1 MNSPA
6 QASKESKTNL
16 LTTRLILCED
26 NLQIRNGGLF
36 VRKTVTPLAIV
47 LCCLFGVSTIV
58 LGQQT
63 PHAPAATAQA
73 QPTLTSPAP
82 VPQNV
87 IASLSNLPEADL
99 LFFINPQRILNEVVP
114 KVMPAKDVEDMR
126 KGFEMAKQMAGV
138 DPTKV
143 DYIVLAVRVKKPTGE
158 LQFQPPEIMAVA
170 SGDFSSEALMTL
182 ARMASQGKLRDE
194 KYGNKTLGLM
204 TIDPIVKEAEK
215 NPILKSF
222 TQVGVV
228 TLTPNSIAVGSPS
241 YLRSAVDAG
250 EGKDRITPET
260 LNSLVRDSNALI
272 SIAGRPFYAFAKAF
286 GMHGTEVTARAPKC
300 DSRIGDFYAAVNMDA
315 TNFMLRGA
323 VNEDNP
329 DTAKI
334 FSNLF
339 SGMLRYALTTTKDPG
354 VQSLAN
360 NISIAAEGDEVV
372 VRADLPQ
379 QMVMEMVKKAMAP
392 PPAKKAEPATSD
404 KPKPPVRRRR
414 QRRST

>member
-1 MNSPA
+1 M
-6 QASKESKTNL
+6 E
-16 LTTRLILCED
+16 
-26 NLQIRNGGLF
+26 GLF
-36 VRKTVTPLAIV
+36 VRKKFNRVAIILWCALAIPA
-47 LCCLFGVSTIV
+47 LA
-58 LGQQT
+58 LGQQMST
-63 PHAPAATAQA
+63 GPAATVNP
-73 QPTLTSPAP
+73 QPVTTASALA
-82 VPQNV
+82 PQNV
-87 IASLSNLPEADL
+87 IASLSNLPEADM

-114 KVMPAKDVEDMR
+114 KVLPAKDVEEMR

-143 DYIVLAVRVKKPTGE
+143 DYIVLAVRVKKPTGD
-158 LQFQPPEIMAVA
+158 LNFQPPEIMAVA

-182 ARMASQGKLRDE
+182 ARMASQGKLRDQT
-194 KYGNKTLGLM
+194 YGNKTLGLM

-222 TQVGVV
+222 TEVGVV

-241 YLRSAVDAG
+241 YLRAAIDAG
-250 EGKDRITPET
+250 EGKDRITAET

-286 GMHGTEVTARAPKC
+286 GMHGSEVTARAPKC
-300 DSRIGDFYAAVNMDA
+300 DTRLGDFYASVTMDA

-339 SGMLRYALTTTKDPG
+339 SGLLRFALSNTKDPAML
-354 VQSLAN
+354 SLAN
-360 NISIAAEGDEVV
+360 NIAIAAEGDEVT

-379 QMVMEMVKKAMAP
+379 QMVIEMVKKAMAP
-392 PPAKKAEPATSD
+392 APKKAEPAAPK

-414 QRRST
+414 TRRSS

>member
-1 MNSPA
+1 M
-6 QASKESKTNL
+6 
-16 LTTRLILCED
+16 
-26 NLQIRNGGLF
+26 
-36 VRKTVTPLAIV
+36 RKTFNHVAIV
-47 LCCLFGVSTIV
+47 LWCLIAVPA
-58 LGQQT
+58 LALAQQT
-63 PHAPAATAQA
+63 STGPAVTVNP
-73 QPTLTSPAP
+73 QPVTTSSSPA
-82 VPQNV
+82 PQNV
-87 IASLSNLPEADL
+87 IASLSNLPEADM

-114 KVMPAKDVEDMR
+114 KVLPAKDVEEMR

-158 LQFQPPEIMAVA
+158 LSFQPPEIMAVA

-182 ARMASQGKLRDE
+182 ARMASQGKLRDQ

-222 TQVGVV
+222 TEVGVV

-241 YLRSAVDAG
+241 YLRAAIDAS
-250 EGKDRITPET
+250 EGKDRITTET

-300 DSRIGDFYAAVNMDA
+300 DTRLGDFYASVTMDA

-339 SGMLRYALTTTKDPG
+339 SGMLRFALSNTKDPA
-354 VQSLAN
+354 VLSLAN
-360 NISIAAEGDEVV
+360 NIAIAAEGDEVL

-379 QMVMEMVKKAMAP
+379 QMVIEMVKKAMAP
-392 PPAKKAEPATSD
+392 APKKAEPAAPD
-404 KPKPPVRRRR
+404 KPKTPVRRRR
-414 QRRST
+414 TRRRA

>member
-1 MNSPA
+1 M
-6 QASKESKTNL
+6 
-16 LTTRLILCED
+16 
-26 NLQIRNGGLF
+26 
-36 VRKTVTPLAIV
+36 RKTLNRVAIV
-47 LCCLFGVSTIV
+47 LWCAFALPA
-58 LGQQT
+58 LAPGQQT
-63 PHAPAATAQA
+63 STGLPVTVNPQPVTTA
-73 QPTLTSPAP
+73 SAP
-82 VPQNV
+82 VPQSV
-87 IASLSNLPEADL
+87 IASLANLPEADVL
-99 LFFINPQRILNEVVP
+99 IFINPQRILNEVVP
-114 KVMPAKDVEDMR
+114 KMMPAKDVEEMR

-143 DYIVLAVRVKKPTGE
+143 DYIVLAVRVKKPTGD
-158 LQFQPPEIMAVA
+158 LNFQPPEIMAVA

-182 ARMASQGKLRDE
+182 ARMASQGQLRDE

-228 TLTPNSIAVGSPS
+228 TLTPNSIAIGSPT
-241 YLRSAVDAG
+241 YLRAAIDAG
-250 EGKDRITPET
+250 EGKDRITAET

-272 SIAGRPFYAFAKAF
+272 SIAGRPFYGFAKAF

-300 DSRIGDFYAAVNMDA
+300 DTRLGDFYASVTMDA
-315 TNFMLRGA
+315 TRFMLRGA

-339 SGMLRYALTTTKDPG
+339 SGMLRFGLSNIKDPAM
-354 VQSLAN
+354 QSLGN
-360 NISIAAEGDEVV
+360 NISIAAEGDEVI

-379 QMVMEMVKKAMAP
+379 QMVIEMIKKAMAP
-392 PPAKKAEPATSD
+392 PARKAEPATAPE
-404 KPKPPVRRRR
+404 KPKTPVRRRR
-414 QRRST
+414 PRRGA